1 MEFNSLHETNIKL
14 IKESHK
20 YEHLK
25 HRDLTFTS
33 VTSFVENF
41 FEKFD
46 SFKIAKK
53 LIKNY
58 KKYSNY
64 TVESLVKK
72 WNETANYGTFVHE
85 ELENWVKYQIIPK
98 EKNQSVE

>member
-1 MEFNSLHETNIKL
+1 MELNSLHETNIKL

-20 YEHLK
+20 YEHSK

-64 TVESLVKK
+64 TVESLVQKM
-72 WNETANYGTFVHE
+72 E
-85 ELENWVKYQIIPK
+85 
-98 EKNQSVE
+98 

>member
-1 MEFNSLHETNIKL
+1 MLRT
-14 IKESHK
+14 
-20 YEHLK
+20 
-25 HRDLTFTS
+25 
-33 VTSFVENF
+33 F

-98 EKNQSVE
+98 EKNQLME